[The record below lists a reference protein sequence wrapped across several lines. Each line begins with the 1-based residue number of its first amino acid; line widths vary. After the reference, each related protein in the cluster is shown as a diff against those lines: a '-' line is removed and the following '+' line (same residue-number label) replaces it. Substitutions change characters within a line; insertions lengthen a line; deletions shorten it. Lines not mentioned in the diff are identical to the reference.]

1 MASHDFRYTKT
12 AQKARRRYLAVTDI
26 ASKKHDCCILSSDG
40 EILAPFFTF
49 ENNAEG
55 FDILLKNI
63 RNHCR
68 DFDDVRVGVESTGH
82 YSNNLISFL
91 QGKGFCLTVFNPLQV
106 NLFRKAQTLR
116 KTKTDKADAR
126 FLAQMLMSSEH
137 PIYAPQSLEISELKV
152 LVRHRHRLVA
162 MRTKLKISV
171 SRLVAILF
179 PELHTAVSSIHQ
191 ATSYA
196 LLLELPTA
204 KAVADCHLT
213 RLTNLLYDNSKH
225 RYGREKAVLI
235 KSIAAKSIGTN
246 SIATGFELQQTIKLL
261 NNLRTEIDTLDK
273 LVKKVMLTLN
283 SPILTIPGISFTLGA
298 IILAEIGNIDNFAN
312 PNKLLAFAGLEPST
326 HQSGKF
332 TADNNSMVKRGSS
345 YLRFA
350 LLQAA
355 LLITKYDGEF
365 KSFYHKKRNEGKHH
379 FVALNHV
386 GKKLCR
392 VIFHLLRN
400 NLTFSLS
407 A

>member
-1 MASHDFRYTKT
+1 MLFIGI
-12 AQKARRRYLAVTDI
+12 DI
-26 ASKKHDCCILSSDG
+26 ASKKHDCCILGSNS
-40 EILAPFFTF
+40 EILAPVFTF

-55 FDILLKNI
+55 YDYLLKTI

-68 DFDDVRVGVESTGH
+68 DFKDVKVGVESTGH

-91 QGKGFCLTVFNPLQV
+91 RNNGFVLTIFNPLHV

-126 FLAQMLMSSEH
+126 FLAQMLMSYEQ
-137 PIYAPQSLEISELKV
+137 PVYAPQPLEISELKA
-152 LVRHRHRLVA
+152 LVRHRFRLVA

-179 PELHTAVSSIHQ
+179 PELSEAVSSIHQ

-196 LLLELPTA
+196 LLLALPTA
-204 KAVADCHLT
+204 KDVADCHLT

-225 RYGREKAVLI
+225 RYGKDKAIEI
-235 KSIAAKSIGTN
+235 KNLAVKSIGSN
-246 SIATGFELQQTIKLL
+246 SIATGFELQQTIRLL
-261 NNLRTEIDTLDK
+261 QNLRTEIDILEK
-273 LVKKVMLTLN
+273 QIKKVMLTIS
-283 SPILTIPGISFTLGA
+283 SPVLTIPGISYTLGS

-312 PNKLLAFAGLEPST
+312 PDKLLAFAGLEPST

-345 YLRFA
+345 YLRWA

-355 LLITKYDGEF
+355 LLINRYDPAF
-365 KSFYHKKRNEGKHH
+365 MAYYTKKRQEGKHH
-379 FVALNHV
+379 YVAMNHT
-386 GKKLCR
+386 GRKLIR
-392 VIFHLLRN
+392 VIFHLLKN
-400 NLTFSLS
+400 NVSFQS
-407 A
+407 AA